1 MEGDGKMGE
10 IRVSFLERQWVK
22 MRTAYI
28 PEHSSRCEMTGVRRL
43 TRADINTNKQEDIHV
58 YRSTFDKGNSGKTA
72 FKSPLPRCHDKQINF
87 LSIIYKIVI
96 TTRSRKD

>member
-1 MEGDGKMGE
+1 MGE

-22 MRTAYI
+22 MGTAYI
-28 PEHSSRCEMTGVRRL
+28 PEHSSRCVMTGVRPL

-72 FKSPLPRCHDKQINF
+72 FKALYRGVMTKQIDS
-87 LSIIYKIVI
+87 LSTICKIVI
-96 TTRSRKD
+96 TTGSTKD